1 MAQAQL
7 NALDT
12 PMYTPRSPYNP
23 KFSPPQSQDAFGLEL
38 GHYDHRSTSVM
49 AREDF
54 AILTSTMDGI
64 VTAMNVMS
72 DQLNNH
78 STLVVNELKEQREKN
93 TKFMEKVDSKLL
105 QMKKDM
111 QKLLMLDKKLREMME
126 RIEKLERSD
135 DSFKQKLMGKMKDQN
150 EKIVSVQKL

>member
-7 NALDT
+7 NVLDT

-78 STLVVNELKEQREKN
+78 STLGVIELKDQIEKN
-93 TKFMEKVDSKLL
+93 LKFMEKVDNKLL
-105 QMKKDM
+105 QYGCN
-111 QKLLMLDKKLREMME
+111 ML
-126 RIEKLERSD
+126 
-135 DSFKQKLMGKMKDQN
+135 
-150 EKIVSVQKL
+150 

>member
-64 VTAMNVMS
+64 VTAMNIMS

-78 STLVVNELKEQREKN
+78 STLVVNELKDQREKN
-93 TKFMEKVDSKLL
+93 LKFMEKVDNKLL
-105 QMKKDM
+105 QMKKRYT
-111 QKLLMLDKKLREMME
+111 KTSERREE
-126 RIEKLERSD
+126 RKR
-135 DSFKQKLMGKMKDQN
+135 
-150 EKIVSVQKL
+150 

>member
-1 MAQAQL
+1 
-7 NALDT
+7 
-12 PMYTPRSPYNP
+12 
-23 KFSPPQSQDAFGLEL
+23 
-38 GHYDHRSTSVM
+38 M

-78 STLVVNELKEQREKN
+78 SSLVVNELKEQREKN